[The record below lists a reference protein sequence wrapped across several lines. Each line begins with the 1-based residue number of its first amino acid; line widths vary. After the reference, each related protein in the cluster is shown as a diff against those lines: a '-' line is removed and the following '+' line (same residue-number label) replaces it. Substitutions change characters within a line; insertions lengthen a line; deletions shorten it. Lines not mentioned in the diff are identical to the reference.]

1 MIVYQPLWRT
11 MKEKKISQYRLIT
24 YYGFSRGQ
32 LNRLKHNEC
41 VSTNTIGILC
51 TILNC
56 TVSDIM
62 EFHMDNSEHAF
73 PTPEM
78 YELHLKGLFAPED
91 LPDEEADAEPT
102 ELEKPEALAELEERK
117 RLETMAEWNEPESP
131 QDQHTAE
138 ADTAE

>member
-1 MIVYQPLWRT
+1 MIVYKPLWRT

-56 TVSDIM
+56 SVADIM
-62 EFHMDNSEHAF
+62 EIHMDNSEHAF
-73 PTPEM
+73 PTPEL
-78 YELHLKGLFAPED
+78 YEIHLKNILGPDASSED
-91 LPDEEADAEPT
+91 LPDIPAEPQ
-102 ELEKPEALAELEERK
+102 
-117 RLETMAEWNEPESP
+117 ES
-131 QDQHTAE
+131 DWSKV
-138 ADTAE
+138 